1 MFLPHLM
8 EFMMTDYTWNWRFR
22 KQLSEQLIEMID
34 YFAPSDC
41 WKYVSPVAFTLL
53 MDRVSAVRLQAL
65 NLVPHLFTTCIIII
79 IIMYRVNY
87 Y

>member
-65 NLVPHLFTTCIIII
+65 NLVVYLFTFIIATLD
-79 IIMYRVNY
+79 Y
-87 Y
+87 